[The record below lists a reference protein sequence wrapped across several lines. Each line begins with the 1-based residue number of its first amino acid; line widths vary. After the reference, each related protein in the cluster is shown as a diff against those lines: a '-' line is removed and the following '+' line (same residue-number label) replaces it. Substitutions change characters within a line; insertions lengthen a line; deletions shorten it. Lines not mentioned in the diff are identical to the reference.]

1 MKPHFT
7 IATQLALAGLC
18 VALTLEAIQ
27 FNSVALAVATVK
39 TLVRQNLVFVG
50 QAVGP
55 QLVAWRS
62 ETR

>member
-18 VALTLEAIQ
+18 VALALEGIQ

-39 TLVRQNLVFVG
+39 TLVRQNLALCRPSRRAAACSVEIRG
-50 QAVGP
+50 A
-55 QLVAWRS
+55 
-62 ETR
+62 